1 MNNDS
6 AALDDRQTLEQ
17 VLESRGVPTRDCR
30 DCSKFGADPQGRSFG
45 WCEAHAC
52 YVKLYQAGVDWHSQ
66 CQFKTLRLVRELR
79 VEPAVPEVGG

>member
-30 DCSKFGADPQGRSFG
+30 DCSKFGADPAPGR
-45 WCEAHAC
+45 APTVIA
-52 YVKLYQAGVDWHSQ
+52 
-66 CQFKTLRLVRELR
+66 
-79 VEPAVPEVGG
+79 